1 MKATIT
7 VPTTLN
13 DITLAQYRDFLEV
26 SKNIE
31 GEFLNQRMVEKLCN
45 VSLADSLLIKR
56 KDVHEIVN
64 DINILFEKEQP
75 LQRTFTLG
83 KTKFGMIPNLDEMEF
98 GEYID
103 LESNISDWQTINKA
117 MAVLFRP
124 IISEKDGKYE
134 IEPYNGSATYS
145 EVMLFLPIDI
155 VQGAVVFFY
164 HLGNELLKATQS
176 YLMEEVQET
185 LTMQETNLTPTG
197 GGTTQSMQSLK
208 ETFTSLKKLLD
219 SDYTSVLP
227 S

>member
-7 VPTTLN
+7 IPESLN
-13 DITLAQYRDFLEV
+13 EITLSQYRDFLNVAED
-26 SKNIE
+26 IE
-31 GEFLNQRMVEKLCN
+31 GDLLNQRMLEKLCGIPLHE
-45 VSLADSLLIKR
+45 VLLIKL
-56 KDVHEIVN
+56 KDVRSIVN

-103 LESNISDWQTINKA
+103 LETNITSWDTMNKA
-117 MAVLFRP
+117 MSVLFRP
-124 IISEKDGKYE
+124 ITSEVDGKYE

-155 VQGAVVFFY
+155 IMGAMVFFY
-164 HLGNELLKATQS
+164 RLGNELLKATQN
-176 YLMEEVQET
+176 YLMEEVQEI
-185 LTMQETNLTPTG
+185 LTMPQHSSTQTG
-197 GGTTQSMQSLK
+197 DGTIQSTQYLK

-219 SDYTSVLP
+219 FDYMNV
-227 S
+227 

>member
-7 VPTTLN
+7 VPESLN
-13 DITLAQYRDFLEV
+13 EITLSQYRDFLEV
-26 SKNIE
+26 SKDID

-45 VSLADSLLIKR
+45 ISLADSLLIKR
-56 KDVHEIVN
+56 KDVHAIVN

-83 KTKFGMIPNLDEMEF
+83 KVKFGMIPNLDEMEF

-103 LESNISDWQTINKA
+103 LESNITDWQTMNKA

-124 IISEKDGKYE
+124 IKSEKDGKYE

-155 VQGAVVFFY
+155 VQGALLFFY
-164 HLGNELLKATQS
+164 RLGNELLKATQS
-176 YLMEEVQET
+176 YLVEEVEEMSM
-185 LTMQETNLTPTG
+185 MQQRNSTRTG
-197 GGTTQSMQSLK
+197 GGTTQSMLSQKETFQSLK
-208 ETFTSLKKLLD
+208 QLLD
-219 SDYTSVLP
+219 LESTSV
-227 S
+227 